1 MATELIPSIIW
12 VVLGLFLLER
22 SSDAFVDGSAML
34 ARRFKVSPFV
44 IGMVVIGFGT
54 SAPELCVS
62 LMAGLGNRANLSLG
76 NAYGSCVFNVAAI
89 LGVSAVIFPLI
100 VKRRAVMFAGPALA
114 AISLLSWWLL
124 SDGVV
129 SRLDALTLL
138 VVFAVF
144 FPFYCWYN
152 RDRAVQE
159 PDANQP
165 PVRIPVAAV
174 KLLLGLVVLVGS
186 SQLLVYGACNLA
198 RAMGVSELMIGL
210 TVVAVGTSLPELAA
224 AIQSA
229 RRGQTEFVIGNIIG
243 SNIFNLLAVVGIA
256 CAFNGARDFS
266 PNVTLRDLPAIFL
279 TSLTI
284 ALFGRHGRISRLSGA
299 LWIGFFVFYSVL
311 TVLQEIP

>member
-1 MATELIPSIIW
+1 MATELILSAVW
-12 VVLGLFLLER
+12 VVLGLVLLER

-89 LGVSAVIFPLI
+89 LGVSAVIFPLV

-114 AISLLSWWLL
+114 AISLLSWFLL
-124 SDGVV
+124 ADGVV
-129 SRLDALTLL
+129 SRLDALLL
-138 VVFAVF
+138 LAVFAGF

-152 RDRAVQE
+152 RDRAV
-159 PDANQP
+159 PQP
-165 PVRIPVAAV
+165 EETASPVRIPLAAT

-186 SQLLVYGACNLA
+186 SQLLVYGACDLA

-229 RRGQTEFVIGNIIG
+229 RRGHTEFVIGNIIG
-243 SNIFNLLAVVGIA
+243 SNLFNMLAVVGIA
-256 CAFNGARDFS
+256 CLFNGAQGFS
-266 PNVTLRDLPAIFL
+266 AHVTGRDLPAIFL
-279 TSLTI
+279 VSLTL
-284 ALFGRHGRISRLSGA
+284 ALFGRRGRVSRLSGA
-299 LWIGFFVFYSVL
+299 IWIGFFVLYTVL
-311 TVLQEIP
+311 TLWQEIP